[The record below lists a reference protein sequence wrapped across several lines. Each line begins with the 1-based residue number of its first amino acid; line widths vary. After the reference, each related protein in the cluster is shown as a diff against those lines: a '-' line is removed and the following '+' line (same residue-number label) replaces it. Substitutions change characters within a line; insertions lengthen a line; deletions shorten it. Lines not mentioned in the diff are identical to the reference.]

1 MKVGIQWPRDAGAA
15 DAVRGYR
22 HITAKGLPVFVEN
35 VCDRFWLKK
44 ALTRIVE
51 SFKGPSAF
59 IQTEIGPGA
68 ANPGLFDLKYP

>member
-1 MKVGIQWPRDAGAA
+1 MDVIQQWSQDGRAA
-15 DAVRGYR
+15 DAVWGYR

-35 VCDRFWLKK
+35 VCDRFWSKK

>member
-1 MKVGIQWPRDAGAA
+1 MSFNNGRKMPVLPTLLWNIGIFSLKVYPNLSKTVG
-15 DAVRGYR
+15 
-22 HITAKGLPVFVEN
+22 
-35 VCDRFWLKK
+35 DRFWLKK
-44 ALTRIVE
+44 ALTSIVE

>member
-1 MKVGIQWPRDAGAA
+1 MSFNNGRKM
-15 DAVRGYR
+15 AVRPTPFVDIG
-22 HITAKGLPVFVEN
+22 ILPLKVYPNRPKTVG
-35 VCDRFWLKK
+35 DRFWLKK

>member
-1 MKVGIQWPRDAGAA
+1 MFSLKVYPN
-15 DAVRGYR
+15 
-22 HITAKGLPVFVEN
+22 LPKIVGN
-35 VCDRFWLKK
+35 RFWLKK
-44 ALTRIVE
+44 ALTSINE

>member
-1 MKVGIQWPRDAGAA
+1 LA
-15 DAVRGYR
+15 
-22 HITAKGLPVFVEN
+22 
-35 VCDRFWLKK
+35 KK

-68 ANPGLFDLKYP
+68 ANPGLFDLKISLRR